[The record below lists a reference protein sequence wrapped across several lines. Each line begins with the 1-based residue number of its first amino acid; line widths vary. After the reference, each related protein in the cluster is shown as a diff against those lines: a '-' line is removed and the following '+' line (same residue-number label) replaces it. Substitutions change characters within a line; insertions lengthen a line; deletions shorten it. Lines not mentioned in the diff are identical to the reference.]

1 MEIKRIFDLLP
12 NYIEKYS
19 DQPVALAG
27 KKDGEWRR
35 YSIQEYVDLTD
46 KLSYALI
53 ELGIEPGDK
62 VAFIVTNRP
71 EWNVIDMA
79 VMQVGAIN
87 VPIYPTISQEDY
99 HFILKD
105 CEAKLVFLDGLAV
118 MNKVTNVLPDIPG
131 LKHVYTMI
139 DREKYP
145 YFAQL
150 IALGTEHP
158 HPEELERRKAA
169 VKSEDC
175 MTLIYTS
182 GTTGTPK
189 GVMLS
194 HSNIINQ
201 VLGVDHIIPC
211 KPGSIAFSFL
221 PECHAYERLLI
232 YTYQYKGMAIYYA
245 ESLATLADNIKELR
259 PSMMCCV
266 PRVLE
271 RFYEGIIASGK
282 KMKGISRMVFFW
294 AVHLAERYKIDDDKR
309 DWLYNLKLR
318 IADKLVYSKIREKI
332 GADRFERVVS
342 GAAALNEK
350 LAAFFSAIQMPVFE
364 GYGLTETSPVIA
376 VSDSGPHQR
385 EVGCVGPPLKG
396 VEVKITEEGEVICRG
411 HNVMMGY
418 YKRPDLTAEVID
430 NDGWFHTGDMGCFN
444 ENGLLKI
451 TGRLKSL
458 FKTSGGKYINPDV
471 IETKFCGS
479 KFIEQVV
486 VVGEN
491 QKFAGALIVPS
502 FNYLKTW
509 CAKQKI
515 KFTTPAEM
523 IQRPD
528 IQKLYFK
535 EVQELNKGLGETEKI
550 KKHVLIADEWSVA
563 NGLVTPTLKVK
574 RRSITTKY
582 KEVIEKMFEGN

>member
-1 MEIKRIFDLLP
+1 MEIRRIFDLLP
-12 NYIEKYS
+12 NYLEKYA
-19 DQPVALAG
+19 DQPVALAE
-27 KKDGEWRR
+27 KKDGEWHTF
-35 YSIQEYVDLTD
+35 SIQEYIDLTN

-62 VAFIVTNRP
+62 VAFILSNRP
-71 EWNVIDMA
+71 EWNIIDMA
-79 VMQVGAIN
+79 VSQIGAIN

-99 HFILKD
+99 HFILND

-131 LKHVYTMI
+131 LKHVYTMV

-145 YFAQL
+145 YFEQL
-150 IALGTEHP
+150 IDLGDKHP
-158 HPEELERRKAA
+158 HPEEMERRKAA
-169 VKSEDC
+169 VQYTDC

-194 HSNIINQ
+194 HSNVINQ
-201 VLGVDHIIPC
+201 ILGVDHIIPC

-221 PECHAYERLLI
+221 PACHAYERLLI

-245 ESLATLADNIKELR
+245 ESLATLADNIKELH

-271 RFYEGIIASGK
+271 RFYDGIIASGR
-282 KMKGISRMVFFW
+282 KMEGLSKNIFFW
-294 AVHLAERYKIDDDKR
+294 AVDLAEHYRIDEDQR
-309 DWLYNLKLR
+309 SCWYNMKLR

-332 GADRFERVVS
+332 GADRFERIVS
-342 GAAALNEK
+342 GAAALHENI
-350 LAAFFSAIQMPVFE
+350 AAFFSAIKMPVYE

-376 VSDSGPHQR
+376 VSDKGPHQR

-396 VEVKITEEGEVICRG
+396 VEVKISEEGEIICRG

-418 YKRPDLTAEVID
+418 YKSPELTAEVID
-430 NDGWFHTGDMGCFN
+430 KDGWFHTGDMGRFN
-444 ENGLLKI
+444 EHGLLMI
-451 TGRLKSL
+451 TGRIKSL
-458 FKTSGGKYINPDV
+458 FKTSGGKYINPD
-471 IETKFCGS
+471 ILEAKFSSS
-479 KFIEQVV
+479 KWIEQIV

-491 QKFAGALIVPS
+491 QKFAGALIIPS
-502 FNYLKTW
+502 FTELKNW
-509 CAKQKI
+509 CVSQNI
-515 KFTTPAEM
+515 KYTTPE
-523 IQRPD
+523 D
-528 IQKLYFK
+528 IIKNPEVLKLMAK

-550 KKHVLIADEWSVA
+550 KKHVLLAEEWTVG
-563 NGLVTPTLKVK
+563 NGLITPTLKV
-574 RRSITTKY
+574 RRRAITNKY
-582 KEVIEKMFEGN
+582 KDVIEKMFNEN